1 MKTSYSLL
9 LAGLLLIAT
18 SLSKAATGSEPMD
31 FADTTASI
39 FKVDENNAYKDNLAL
54 REARKLGL
62 GIATGGSLGTYG
74 LNLEVN
80 FEDVNSAMAGFGGGA
95 GFSTF
100 QVLWK
105 YSFPGDTVAPYTTA
119 GYSRWYNTSG
129 GRSFDHS
136 AILDRV
142 LSDGEKSEGRFA
154 ADFLTG
160 SVGLQYT
167 HLNGFMAGASLF
179 AEVVLMDEVNR
190 GILVPTGAAGA
201 AYYF

>member
-1 MKTSYSLL
+1 MKTSYSIL
-9 LAGLLLIAT
+9 LAGLLWVA
-18 SLSKAATGSEPMD
+18 SSVSQAAPSSEPMD

-39 FKVDENNAYKDNLAL
+39 FKVDENNNYKDNLAL
-54 REARKLGL
+54 REVRKLGL
-62 GIATGGSLGTYG
+62 GIATGGALGNYG

-80 FEDVNSAMAGFGGGA
+80 FEDVNAALAGFGGGA
-95 GFSTF
+95 GYSTF

-129 GRSFDHS
+129 NRDFSRS

-142 LSDGEKSEGRFA
+142 LSDAEKADGRFA

-167 HLNGFMAGASLF
+167 HLSGFMAGTSLF
-179 AEVVLMDEVNR
+179 AEVVLMGEVGR